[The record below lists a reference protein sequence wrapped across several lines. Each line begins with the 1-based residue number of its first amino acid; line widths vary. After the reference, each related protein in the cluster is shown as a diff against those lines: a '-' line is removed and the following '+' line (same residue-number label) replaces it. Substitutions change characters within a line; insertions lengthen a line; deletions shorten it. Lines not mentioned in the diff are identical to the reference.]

1 MAPSGVNVAPTTA
14 ENGPR
19 GIILVSSMTGYGQ
32 GESVGKYYRF
42 TVEVRSVNHRFND
55 VHIRLPREFSAWE
68 QSIRKAVLQHVRRGR
83 VDLSLAAE
91 PLEGTRQLKLNR
103 PLAAAYHRALDE
115 LARDLGLV
123 PHIPISVLA
132 GMPDLF
138 TLESTAPGADD
149 LWHEMEPALNSALD
163 KLSASRRVE
172 GQALAGDCLQRIQ
185 RMEDLLA
192 SVAAEAPAVA
202 EHYRQRL
209 LERLR
214 EWLPE
219 KSLDMDRVTAEVVI
233 MAERSAIDEEIT
245 RLASHL
251 DQLRQCFKD
260 AGPVGRRMEFLLQE
274 AHREVQTMG
283 AKGQSTA
290 IAKAVVEMKS
300 ELENLREQ
308 VQNIE

>member
-1 MAPSGVNVAPTTA
+1 MAPSPARGV
-14 ENGPR
+14 PR

-32 GESVGKYYRF
+32 GESVGKFYRF
-42 TVEVRSVNHRFND
+42 AVEVRSVNHRFSD

-68 QSIRKAVLQHVRRGR
+68 QPIRKAVLQRVRRGR
-83 VDLSLAAE
+83 VDLSLTAE
-91 PLEGTRQLKLNR
+91 PLEGTRRLKLNR
-103 PLAAAYHRALDE
+103 PLAVAYHQALDQ
-115 LARDLGLV
+115 LARELGLV
-123 PHIPISVLA
+123 PHIPIAVLA
-132 GMPDLF
+132 GMPEIF
-138 TLESTAPGADD
+138 SLESAAPEAGD
-149 LWHEMEPALNSALD
+149 LWHELAPALEAALAQ
-163 KLSASRRVE
+163 LITSRRLE
-172 GQALAGDCLQRIQ
+172 GQALAADCLRRIH

-192 SVAAEAPAVA
+192 AVAAAAPAVA

-219 KSLDMDRVTAEVVI
+219 EALDMDRVTAEVVLL
-233 MAERSAIDEEIT
+233 AERSAIDEEIT
-245 RLASHL
+245 RLGSHL
-251 DQLRQCFKD
+251 QQLRQCLQD

-290 IAKAVVEMKS
+290 IAQAVVDMKA